1 MYNNA
6 PANDAEGSI
15 QSKMPVLEREDGEAG
30 RIALDVAEVTNV
42 PVRVARRAVCQA
54 ERVEVRRGGDTA

>member
-6 PANDAEGSI
+6 PANDAEGSV
-15 QSKMPVLEREDGEAG
+15 QSKKPVLEREDGEAG
-30 RIALDVAEVTNV
+30 GVALDVAEVSDV

>member
-1 MYNNA
+1 
-6 PANDAEGSI
+6 
-15 QSKMPVLEREDGEAG
+15 MPVLEREDGEAG